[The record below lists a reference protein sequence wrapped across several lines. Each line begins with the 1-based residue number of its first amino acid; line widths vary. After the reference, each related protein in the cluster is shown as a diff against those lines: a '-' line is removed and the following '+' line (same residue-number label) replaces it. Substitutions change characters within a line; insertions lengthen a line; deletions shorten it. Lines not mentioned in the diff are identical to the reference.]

1 MKFSLKISLIILL
14 FFFIFC
20 KSTNIIQSIN
30 RNQVNIILTD
40 QKIQFLLPPNWQFY
54 FSSKKYFHLVAKEDS
69 DPYGFMIEYRGLI
82 NTTKNQKERE
92 LYAEGWYKAI
102 KLNYP
107 QWEYIEKTYEEIK
120 YNDSKIYNYQFLGTF
135 FDGKVKM
142 KKLGFLRF
150 YKDRIHAIYYTSK
163 ETNFHQFSSLIKEI
177 DQNIVYDVNI
187 LTY

>member
-69 DPYGFMIEYRGLI
+69 DPYGFMIEY
-82 NTTKNQKERE
+82 
-92 LYAEGWYKAI
+92 
-102 KLNYP
+102 
-107 QWEYIEKTYEEIK
+107 
-120 YNDSKIYNYQFLGTF
+120 
-135 FDGKVKM
+135 
-142 KKLGFLRF
+142 
-150 YKDRIHAIYYTSK
+150 
-163 ETNFHQFSSLIKEI
+163 
-177 DQNIVYDVNI
+177 
-187 LTY
+187 